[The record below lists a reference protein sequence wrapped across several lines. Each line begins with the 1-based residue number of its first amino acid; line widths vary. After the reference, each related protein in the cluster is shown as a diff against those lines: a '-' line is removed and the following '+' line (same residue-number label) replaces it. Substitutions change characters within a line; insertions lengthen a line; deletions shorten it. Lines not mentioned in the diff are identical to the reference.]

1 MGFTYYSKPESFVE
15 TELKERKGK
24 VIEMINVMRGFVLR
38 LVWVMVWLF
47 YQIQVYLY
55 FMLDVQYMVE

>member
-24 VIEMINVMRGFVLR
+24 VIEMSKRNAWIRVTSGVGNG
-38 LVWVMVWLF
+38 MVILSNPSLPLF
-47 YQIQVYLY
+47 LC
-55 FMLDVQYMVE
+55 